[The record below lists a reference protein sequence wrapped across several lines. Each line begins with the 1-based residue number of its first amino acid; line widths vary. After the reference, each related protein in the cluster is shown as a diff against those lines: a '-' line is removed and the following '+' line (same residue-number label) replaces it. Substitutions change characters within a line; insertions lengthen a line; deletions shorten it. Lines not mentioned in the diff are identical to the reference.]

1 MNLYSFQIEY
11 SNEITNMYN
20 IITYHLKK
28 NKITV
33 FNYNKLYEDFVI
45 YLYNLKH
52 KEHILV

>member
-33 FNYNKLYEDFVI
+33 FNYNQLYEDFVI